1 MWHMHPTEKW
11 LEDVIIKMNEK
22 QLNPDESKFKLVDN
36 TIWLSQKQMA
46 ELFDKDSDTIGLNL
60 KNIYKSEELN

>member
-11 LEDVIIKMNEK
+11 LENVIIKMNEK

-46 ELFDKDSDTIGLNL
+46 ELFDKDSDTIGLKLIKKHLNL
-60 KNIYKSEELN
+60 DL

>member
-46 ELFDKDSDTIGLNL
+46 ELFDKDMDTIGLNL

>member
-1 MWHMHPTEKW
+1 MHPTEKW

-46 ELFDKDSDTIGLNL
+46 ELFDKDMDTIGLNL